1 MRRRVVPAGIAVTSL
16 AAWTAVARAD
26 FVLPTPHKSGP
37 NVTIAA
43 DAVNDTLDV
52 VSKRDRR
59 CEPRVQRGN
68 GTLTHDPPPQ
78 DMLDAFA
85 VLRRPATA
93 ADAFEPELRIPF
105 TGQVA
110 VDYVRR
116 ARVLPDGT
124 AVYVVPSLRARPTI
138 AKRPG
143 FCSARERE
151 ALEHRLRGKP
161 AQARRAARRLLR
173 NYHNGQREAASR
185 PPPPGLF
192 VFAFGPDGD
201 GGGGGGSDVREIRR
215 YGALN
220 ASYVR
225 GRGSRLIGLIPDG
238 VATIDFTFA
247 RGHSLGLGPDSG
259 HDRVYRAVYRRTA
272 AVVDNIVYL
281 TVPRLPGDALF
292 NRQVWHA
299 ADGTVVNTIKPP
311 SGQGLWSG
319 TVTPG

>member
-1 MRRRVVPAGIAVTSL
+1 V
-16 AAWTAVARAD
+16 
-26 FVLPTPHKSGP
+26 
-37 NVTIAA
+37 
-43 DAVNDTLDV
+43 
-52 VSKRDRR
+52 
-59 CEPRVQRGN
+59 
-68 GTLTHDPPPQ
+68 
-78 DMLDAFA
+78 
-85 VLRRPATA
+85 
-93 ADAFEPELRIPF
+93 
-105 TGQVA
+105 
-110 VDYVRR
+110 
-116 ARVLPDGT
+116 PDGT
-124 AVYVVPSLRARPTI
+124 AVYVVPSLSARPTI
-138 AKRPG
+138 AKRPA

-161 AQARRAARRLLR
+161 AQAQRAARRLLR
-173 NYHNGQREAASR
+173 NYQNGQREAASR
-185 PPPPGLF
+185 PPQPGLF

-201 GGGGGGSDVREIRR
+201 GGGGGGSDVREIRK

-225 GRGSRLIGLIPDG
+225 GRGSRLIGLIPDD

-319 TVTPG
+319 TVTAG